1 MMTEEDLDYFK
12 NLLME
17 KKSQANADLNELER
31 QSRSDDTLESSDD
44 RSAYSLHMAD
54 RGTDAMERE
63 KTMLFAQRE
72 GAYIDYVDEALE
84 RVADGTY
91 GSCRVCNGEIGR
103 ARLEAVPTATQC
115 IDCKSKADRKAAS
128 GE

>member
-31 QSRSDDTLESSDD
+31 QSRSDHALESSDD

-72 GAYIDYVDEALE
+72 GAYLDYVDEALE